1 MLKSLSRW
9 KVKKSVSCLIM
20 ALLIRCSAHPRIKQQ
35 LKLKTGRV
43 GTVLSMYYA
52 TLGTETAVSSVLGT
66 FTALGYVKGLS
77 DHVDNIESS
86 PFQKH
91 LLIPVGCSVF
101 EAMWNASHEWQ
112 FDYGVTLI
120 CFLSYQV
127 ALFWILMDEI
137 FTHRQ

>member
-1 MLKSLSRW
+1 
-9 KVKKSVSCLIM
+9 M
-20 ALLIRCSAHPRIKQQ
+20 ALLVRCSSYPSIKQT

-52 TLGTETAVSSVLGT
+52 TLGTEPAVSSVLGT
-66 FTALGYVKGLS
+66 FTALAYVQGLS
-77 DHVDNIESS
+77 NHVDEIESS

-112 FDYGVTLI
+112 FDYGVTLT

-127 ALFWILMDEI
+127 ALFWLLLDDI
-137 FTHRQ
+137 FTRQR